1 MFHPLDYE
9 VQLEIADKFLRGEL
23 KFLKGQGYELEVD
36 PGVMPFLVR
45 KGFHPKLGARPM
57 RNAAEKLIGDA
68 VAKSLL
74 QGGNGAGKLT
84 VAADGE
90 SLEIVQP

>member
-1 MFHPLDYE
+1 
-9 VQLEIADKFLRGEL
+9 L
-23 KFLKGQGYELEVD
+23 KQQGYDLEVD
-36 PGVMPFLVR
+36 ASVMPFLVR

-74 QGGNGAGKLT
+74 QGGNGAGKLR
-84 VAADGE
+84 VAEGGE
-90 SLEIVQP
+90 MLVIVEP